1 MIRGFYFSST
11 IRRFYLKFHD
21 GVSLLEIPWLWDL
34 IWSSTMGRL
43 YSEFHDGEILFEVP
57 WWKILFEAPWWTDFI
72 WISMRWIFYLQFYE
86 LWWGY
91 FNYLL
96 CGDPIWSIM
105 WRSLE
110 TCNRTAKYVQML
122 SEDDRYEQKIFEGTK
137 YVKMLSEEVSYIQR
151 ETEVDH
157 SCRIWKLTIGWKN
170 LDVVIC
176 LAQKFMWR
184 GYLKRLA
191 VSILI

>member
-1 MIRGFYFSST
+1 
-11 IRRFYLKFHD
+11 
-21 GVSLLEIPWLWDL
+21 
-34 IWSSTMGRL
+34 
-43 YSEFHDGEILFEVP
+43 
-57 WWKILFEAPWWTDFI
+57 
-72 WISMRWIFYLQFYE
+72 
-86 LWWGY
+86 
-91 FNYLL
+91 
-96 CGDPIWSIM
+96 M

-110 TCNRTAKYVQML
+110 IYNRTAQYVQML

-137 YVKMLSEEVSYIQR
+137 YVKMLSEEGSYIQR

-157 SCRIWKLTIGWKN
+157 SCRIWKLTIGCKN
-170 LDVVIC
+170 LDAFIC